1 LPLHSNVPVCIPKK
15 EDFDGLVDRLVDVWR
30 LCLREDLTSSIRYCV
45 KHAIS
50 KLSSSIFSTNCLR
63 FGYEYGQIINGQNMI
78 YHQSDAIWSLIG
90 GNLKSLDMKLVK
102 NQIFSSFVVTNKVA
116 LIQNMIVV
124 INEYVSHNI
133 TFMGD
138 PSICPYLIQTN
149 QMTGITP
156 TNIENAITRLTYYN
170 YQKNDT
176 V

>member
-1 LPLHSNVPVCIPKK
+1 MPVCIPKS
-15 EDFDGLVDRLVDVWR
+15 EDLDVLVERLVDVWR
-30 LCLREDLTSSIRYCV
+30 PCGREDLISSIRCCT

-63 FGYEYGQIINGQNMI
+63 FGYEYGQVINGQNMI
-78 YHQSDAIWSLIG
+78 YHQADAIWSLIG
-90 GNLKSLDMKLVK
+90 GNVKSLDMKLAK
-102 NQIFSSFVVTNKVA
+102 NQMFSSFVCANKAA
-116 LIQNMIVV
+116 LVQNMIIVL
-124 INEYVSHNI
+124 NEYVSRNI

-156 TNIENAITRLTYYN
+156 ANIENAITRLTYCQGQSHY
-170 YQKNDT
+170 YQQQNDT